1 MKSSPNRKLGI
12 EMEKRSPVSG
22 TIITPEQEA
31 NIQKIMEKAQ
41 LEMATNVVKALV
53 DTLDSE
59 LFDNGLSFISPLD
72 FLDVLGICGLSLTI
86 GEWASYTYLTE
97 MEKVANQDFSKKKKV
112 GK

>member
-1 MKSSPNRKLGI
+1 
-12 EMEKRSPVSG
+12 MEKRSPVSG

-41 LEMATNVVKALV
+41 LEMATNVLKTLV
-53 DTLDSE
+53 DNLDSE
-59 LFDNGLSFISPLD
+59 LFANNLSFISPLD

-97 MEKVANQDFSKKKKV
+97 MEKVADQDFSKKKKV

>member
-1 MKSSPNRKLGI
+1 
-12 EMEKRSPVSG
+12 MEKRSPVSG
-22 TIITPEQEA
+22 VIITPEQEA

-41 LEMATNVVKALV
+41 LEMATNVLKTLV

-59 LFDNGLSFISPLD
+59 LFDNNLSFISPLD

-86 GEWASYTYLTE
+86 SEWASYTYLTE